1 MNELKND
8 INLREAVSRREQQQ
22 APMPADLN
30 ERLMER
36 LSSVPSQERA
46 NQARFRS
53 LSLWRGRGVR
63 LLIAVAA
70 SIALLVVFYHGE
82 EQTPQEPMRAQ
93 TIEQPKESV
102 VAQQTDQ
109 QVAVVSDT
117 PQSSDTPT
125 PKKPKKVVM
134 KLVELIPDSEAEPE
148 LTAEVEPVAEEE
160 DPFIAMADQIEDIR
174 QRGLRLQQEIDKHIE
189 N

>member
-1 MNELKND
+1 MNELRNDKN
-8 INLREAVSRREQQQ
+8 LQEAVSQREQKL
-22 APMPADLN
+22 PPLPADLN
-30 ERLMER
+30 ERLMQR
-36 LSSVPSQERA
+36 LEEPEPAPVAKPR
-46 NQARFRS
+46 R
-53 LSLWRGRGVR
+53 LWLYAAV
-63 LLIAVAA
+63 AVAA

-82 EQTPQEPMRAQ
+82 EPTPQEPMRAQ
-93 TIEQPKESV
+93 TIEQPQEPV

-125 PKKPKKVVM
+125 PKQSKKVVM

-148 LTAEVEPVAEEE
+148 LTAEAEPVAEEE

>member
-8 INLREAVSRREQQQ
+8 TNLREAVNRREQQQ

-30 ERLMER
+30 ERLMQRIEAPEAAPKARR
-36 LSSVPSQERA
+36 LWLYTA
-46 NQARFRS
+46 A
-53 LSLWRGRGVR
+53 
-63 LLIAVAA
+63 AVAA

-82 EQTPQEPMRAQ
+82 EPTPQEPMRAQ
-93 TIEQPKESV
+93 TIEQPQEPV

-125 PKKPKKVVM
+125 PKKPKQAVM

-148 LTAEVEPVAEEE
+148 LTAEAEPVAEEE

-174 QRGLRLQQEIDKHIE
+174 QRGLRLQQEIDKRMD

>member
-8 INLREAVSRREQQQ
+8 TNLREAVNRREQQQ
-22 APMPADLN
+22 PPMPVDLN
-30 ERLMER
+30 ERLMQRIETPEAAPKARR
-36 LSSVPSQERA
+36 LWLYTAV
-46 NQARFRS
+46 
-53 LSLWRGRGVR
+53 
-63 LLIAVAA
+63 AVAA

>member
-8 INLREAVSRREQQQ
+8 TNLREAVNRREQQQ
-22 APMPADLN
+22 PPMPVDLN
-30 ERLMER
+30 ERLMQRIETPEAAPKARR
-36 LSSVPSQERA
+36 LWLYTAV
-46 NQARFRS
+46 
-53 LSLWRGRGVR
+53 
-63 LLIAVAA
+63 AVAA

-125 PKKPKKVVM
+125 PKQSKKVVM

>member
-1 MNELKND
+1 M
-8 INLREAVSRREQQQ
+8 
-22 APMPADLN
+22 
-30 ERLMER
+30 
-36 LSSVPSQERA
+36 
-46 NQARFRS
+46 
-53 LSLWRGRGVR
+53 R